1 MNTLEEVQ
9 PDLPPP
15 SRQPPL
21 LSGFSRI
28 FKYALIK
35 AITLFLTVAIGLYLT
50 ITVLNLGGYV
60 DRIFAANIDETIGA
74 MIQGGWLKEVP
85 EPERSVTIEQTRL
98 GMQHAMG
105 LDQPYMLR
113 SLRWLWN
120 GLTLNLGPARAQ
132 YFFSL
137 DSGEVESI
145 VLKHLPYT
153 LVLVGIANILVFFA
167 SITVALVLSRKPGS
181 RADRLMMFLSPL
193 STTPSWIF
201 GVLLIVILVNQLHLL
216 SPPKTFDINEMV
228 MSYDYL
234 KFLARQMILPVLAIF
249 LGTFFVGVYSW
260 RTFFLIYSNEDYVEI
275 ARAKGLPNR
284 IIERQYILRP
294 VLPYVITS
302 FAVMMLTLWQGA
314 IALELLFRWPGVGAL
329 FITAVRSMNTPLTL
343 GVVVIFAYMLAITV
357 FILDIVYAL
366 VDPRVR
372 IGGENQAVRTIT
384 PKRRSPFRRYRAA
397 PGHNKET
404 PAIPGTDRPVIP
416 PQPAV
421 KPTIHT
427 WWKGMAGLR
436 ADLREF
442 RRYPSAVFGV
452 IFILAL
458 VVLAVYTMV
467 AYPYDQVVKLW
478 RAQGGD
484 FYRNTWYASPQNA
497 LPTWVN
503 AFRRD
508 KLPETILLNSED
520 GSAVKTVQQN
530 ESGSSTIAI
539 DFTFDFPYN
548 RFPQDLVLFLDGVYL
563 EKAPFA
569 ALVWVTP
576 DGRDIDLGGQ
586 AVKGPYGYYLSR
598 DDKLNRKLQSA
609 APLAG
614 LFGDPR
620 TNQATPLSGQYHL
633 KVTGATFEPNSN
645 LRAEM
650 VLYGQ
655 VYGLAGTDSQR
666 RDLLIPLLWGTV
678 VALAFGLL
686 GAIFTSLLAMIIA
699 AVGVWHDGWLDELI
713 QRITEVNM
721 ILPALPI
728 AIMVYLLFSKSIWTI
743 LGVLVLLS
751 IFGSAIKTYRS
762 VFLQV
767 KQAPYMEAAQA
778 YGASDSRM
786 ILNYLV
792 PRILP
797 VLVPQLVLMAPVFV
811 FYEATLAYLGVSD
824 PYLPTWGKTIY
835 DALSSANFMNYSYWF
850 LEPIGLMMLTS
861 LAFLMVGFALER
873 ILNPHLRT
881 D

>member
-1 MNTLEEVQ
+1 MLEETRPNQ
-9 PDLPPP
+9 HT
-15 SRQPPL
+15 
-21 LSGFSRI
+21 SGFIRI
-28 FKYALIK
+28 LKYALIK
-35 AITLFLTVAIGLYLT
+35 AITLFLTVAVGLYLT
-50 ITVLNLGGYV
+50 ITVLNLGGFV
-60 DRIFAANIDETIGA
+60 DKIFAANIDENIGA
-74 MIQGGWLKEVP
+74 MIQGGWLKDVP
-85 EPERSVTIEQTRL
+85 EPERSETIEQTRQ

-105 LDQPYMLR
+105 LDQPYVLR

-120 GLTLNLGPARAQ
+120 GLTLNLGPSRAQ

-137 DSGEVESI
+137 ESGEVESI

-153 LVLVGIANILVFFA
+153 LVLIGLANMLVFLA
-167 SITVALVLSRKPGS
+167 SITIALVLSRNPGS

-201 GVLLIVILVNQLHLL
+201 GVLLILIFATQLRFLPL
-216 SPPKTFDINEMV
+216 PKSFDINEMP
-228 MSYDYL
+228 MSWDFIR
-234 KFLARQMILPVLAIF
+234 FLARQMILPILSIF

-260 RTFFLIYSNEDYVEI
+260 RSFFNVYSNEDYVEI
-275 ARAKGLPNR
+275 ARAKGLPDR
-284 IIERQYILRP
+284 VLERQYILRP

-343 GVVVIFAYMLAITV
+343 GVVVTFAYMLAFTV

-372 IGGENQAVRTIT
+372 VGGESQTVRAVKK
-384 PKRRSPFRRYRAA
+384 KRFRILRRRRAA
-397 PGHNKET
+397 LAPGWQIALPTRTT
-404 PAIPGTDRPVIP
+404 PAETVA
-416 PQPAV
+416 QPAQ
-421 KPTIHT
+421 KTSSWHGCQ
-427 WWKGMAGLR
+427 GMIGLR

-442 RRYPSAVFGV
+442 RHYPSAVIGAT
-452 IFILAL
+452 FILVL
-458 VVLAVYTMV
+458 FILAVYTLI
-467 AYPYDQVVKLW
+467 AYPVDQVVTSW

-484 FYRNTWYASPQNA
+484 FYRNTWYATPKNA
-497 LPTWVN
+497 LPAWVN
-503 AFRRD
+503 TFRRE

-520 GSAVKTVQQN
+520 GNANKTVQQN
-530 ESGSSTIAI
+530 ENGSSTIAI
-539 DFTFDFPYN
+539 DFKIDFPFN
-548 RFPQDLVLFLDGVYL
+548 VFPQDLVLFLDSSFV

-569 ALVWVTP
+569 ALIWVTP
-576 DGRDIDLGGQ
+576 DGKEIDLGGQ

-598 DDKLNRKLQSA
+598 DDKLNRKLKSA
-609 APLAG
+609 TPLAG
-614 LFGDPR
+614 LFGDPESD
-620 TNQATPLSGQYHL
+620 QASPLPGQYHL
-633 KVTGATFEPNSN
+633 KVTGITFEPDAD
-645 LRAEM
+645 LRAEL

-655 VYGLAGTDSQR
+655 VYGLAGTDNQR
-666 RDLLIPLLWGTV
+666 RDLVIPILWGTV

-686 GAIFTSLLAMIIA
+686 GALFTSLLAMIIA

-721 ILPALPI
+721 ILPSLPI
-728 AIMVYLLFSKSIWTI
+728 AIMVYILFSKSIWTI

-778 YGASDSRM
+778 YGASDRRM
-786 ILNYLV
+786 ILHYLV

-835 DALSSANFMNYSYWF
+835 DALSSANFMDYSYWF

-873 ILNPHLRT
+873 ILNPYMRST
-881 D
+881 